1 MIEILYFCYF
11 QAVGIYLP
19 YFGAYLR
26 GLGLT
31 GREISTILSMTPLLA
46 ITTPLAWAYLADRTK
61 RHATILRA
69 VSLGACLGFLP
80 VVFSRSFGGVLLGW
94 TMYAVFNAPVTTL
107 ADSLAI
113 ARVRAGADYGRMR
126 QWGSL
131 GYIVAALACGALLTA
146 RGARVA
152 DPLMPAAMALG
163 LAATFLASVRLR
175 GTGETKELPRFADAA
190 SLLRDRRFR
199 LLLLA
204 GPLHWAAC
212 VPYNV
217 YFGILVRELHLSPL
231 HAGASFCIGVAAEML
246 VLLRFRK
253 LRERFRLEDMIALSF
268 AATAARWLAVS
279 VVHST
284 FVLMALQVLHG
295 LTFGLFWGAGIAL
308 VAETVPP
315 ALRATGQ
322 AVFMI
327 ALNLGT
333 EAGYAATGVIY
344 DAAGPRVL
352 FLYAAAVEVVPLVL
366 ALRARR
372 AAAAA
377 PLPDPLTAPRGEG
390 A

>member
-1 MIEILYFCYF
+1 VIEVFYFFYF

-19 YFGAYLR
+19 YLGPYLR
-26 GLGLT
+26 GLGLS
-31 GREISTILSMTPLLA
+31 GREISTVLSMTPVMTIA
-46 ITTPLAWAYLADRTK
+46 TPLAWAYLADRTK
-61 RHATILRA
+61 RHALVLRA
-69 VSLGACLGFLP
+69 ISLGAFLGFLP
-80 VVFSRSFGGVLLGW
+80 MVFARGFGGILLGW
-94 TMYAVFNAPVTTL
+94 TAYAFFNAPVSGL

-131 GYIVAALACGALLTA
+131 GYIVAALAVGALLTA
-146 RGARVA
+146 RGARA
-152 DPLMPAAMALG
+152 DDPLMPAAMALG
-163 LAATFLASVRLR
+163 LGATFAASLRLR
-175 GTGETKELPRFADAA
+175 GTGEQSVRPRLADVT
-190 SLLRDRRFR
+190 SLLGDRRFR

-204 GPLHWAAC
+204 GPLHWGAC

-217 YFGILVRELHLSPL
+217 YFGVLVHDLHLSPL
-231 HAGASFCIGVAAEML
+231 YAGASFCIGVAAEML
-246 VLLRFRK
+246 VLLRFSK
-253 LRERFRLEDMIALSF
+253 LRQRFRLEDMIALAF

-279 VVHST
+279 FVDST
-284 FVLMALQVLHG
+284 FALMALQALHG

-322 AVFMI
+322 AVFVI

-333 EAGYAATGVIY
+333 AFGYAATGVIF

-352 FLYAAAVEVVPLVL
+352 FLYAAVVEIVPLVL

-372 AAAAA
+372 A
-377 PLPDPLTAPRGEG
+377 PHPDPLAAGRGEG
-390 A
+390 G